1 MPTPLKQDS
10 GNSLDL
16 VDIKEIKKNVVIMK
30 DGSMHQ
36 VVMVGGVN
44 FALKSEG
51 EQAII
56 TQGYQNFLNGIS
68 YPLQIII
75 HSRKVNIE
83 KYIATLRVRRE
94 AEVSPILQNQID
106 EYINFIDG
114 FVKKNPIMEKA
125 FFVVVPFYPSNV
137 LPGQN
142 SLSGVLPFFG
152 KKKVEK
158 EGAENEGE
166 TIFDNNLVQLSQ
178 RSSQVMNGL
187 LAIGLE
193 AEILGNEQLIEL
205 FYNFYNPQTI
215 EKRDFVTPASDN

>member
-1 MPTPLKQDS
+1 MPIPLQQDS

-16 VDIKEIKKNVVIMK
+16 IDIKEIKKNAVIMN

-44 FALKSEG
+44 FALKSEA
-51 EQAII
+51 EQSVI

-83 KYIATLRVRRE
+83 KYIATLRTRKE
-94 AEVSPILQNQID
+94 AESSPILQNQID

-114 FVKKNPIMEKA
+114 FVKKNAIMEKA
-125 FFVVVPFYPSNV
+125 FFVVVPFYPLSV
-137 LPGQN
+137 LPSKN
-142 SLSGVLPFFG
+142 TLSGMFPFLG
-152 KKKVEK
+152 KKKDEK
-158 EGAENEGE
+158 ESGENEE
-166 TIFDNNLVQLSQ
+166 EAFNNNLIQLSQ
-178 RSSQVMNGL
+178 RTSQVMNGL

-193 AEILGNEQLIEL
+193 AETLENEQLIEL

-215 EKRDFVTPASDN
+215 ERKGFVNADMQQ